1 MKAIFLAI
9 ITSTLAVGAA
19 SAQQQPRRPYL
30 YPPGATIGM
39 SSAPI
44 NMSRP
49 DSPVSP
55 SSGDV
60 THPDEQLRGLVP
72 GNPAADG
79 GLVRNQGG

>member
-1 MKAIFLAI
+1 MKIISLAVI
-9 ITSTLAVGAA
+9 MGTLAFSAA

-30 YPPGATIGM
+30 YAPGTTIGM

-44 NMSRP
+44 DMSRP
-49 DSPVSP
+49 NSPVSA

-79 GLVRNQGG
+79 GVARNQGG